1 MEEYLKLCKISLS
14 IDEDDTYYDNIL
26 NVYIDMTIERL
37 IELLGVKDKEEL
49 ISMVKESKIKTII
62 ISNVTYLFNNRESYV
77 DNKSSNK
84 IIRSLLNSIRGVK
97 NEL

>member
-14 IDEDDTYYDNIL
+14 IDEDYTYYDNIL

-37 IELLGVKDKEEL
+37 IELLGVKDKDEL

>member
-1 MEEYLKLCKISLS
+1 
-14 IDEDDTYYDNIL
+14 
-26 NVYIDMTIERL
+26 MTIERL
-37 IELLGVKDKEEL
+37 IELLGVKDKDEL